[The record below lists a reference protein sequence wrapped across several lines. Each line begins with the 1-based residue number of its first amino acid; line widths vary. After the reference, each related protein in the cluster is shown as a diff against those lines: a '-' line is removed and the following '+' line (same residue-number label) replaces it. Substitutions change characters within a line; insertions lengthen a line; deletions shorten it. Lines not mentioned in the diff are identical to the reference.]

1 MMNIET
7 IERWAEDV
15 LTVCVVSKDGAE
27 HDVWVLL
34 RHLFSAVKMHDN
46 MELEDRQKVAQVI
59 KTAKNMFASKF
70 VLKEKK
76 VRSPRKR
83 KNSPAPP
90 IKEKSPY
97 TPKEEKT
104 SLSPEQNFDGLDEG
118 QMAFWKECSKY
129 IGPKYSEDL
138 VKAFF
143 YYYAQRM
150 RKNGKMAW
158 ENEDKWTLHLRLA
171 GWKKRSFAKNDEAA
185 EIRLAKAKAG
195 KQQTAKVNEQQ
206 VAIARVRMMEQE
218 RREREFAENKAKA
231 VSREEWLAMKA
242 KEPTPDPS
250 RGEGE

>member
-1 MMNIET
+1 MMNTET

-15 LTVCVVSKDGAE
+15 LTVCVVSKEGAE

-83 KNSPAPP
+83 KNSPTPP

-104 SLSPEQNFDGLDEG
+104 RVCPGQNSFGLDEG
-118 QMAFWKECSKY
+118 QMAFWNECSKY
-129 IGPKYSEDL
+129 IGQKYSEEM
-138 VKAFF
+138 VRNFF
-143 YYYAQRM
+143 YYYAQRTK
-150 RKNGKMAW
+150 KNGKMAW

-171 GWKKRSFAKNDEAA
+171 GWKHRSYSKDDEAA
-185 EIRLAKAKAG
+185 DIRLAKAKAG

-206 VAIARVRMMEQE
+206 VAIARERMLEEE

-242 KEPTPDPS
+242 AQE
-250 RGEGE
+250 E

>member
-1 MMNIET
+1 MMNIEET
-7 IERWAEDV
+7 TKKVDLLLQDRG
-15 LTVCVVSKDGAE
+15 LTSEYQEQAVRQ
-27 HDVWVLL
+27 LL
-34 RHLFSAVKMHDN
+34 YHLF
-46 MELEDRQKVAQVI
+46 VAI
-59 KTAKNMFASKF
+59 EIYRYMTFAEKAKAGYWYRIFKGCFSLRNF
-70 VLKEKK
+70 LKE
-76 VRSPRKR
+76 RKR
-83 KNSPAPP
+83 TRERKNPP
-90 IKEKSPY
+90 CTPLIKKGGVEKGQ
-97 TPKEEKT
+97 KT

-195 KQQTAKVNEQQ
+195 KQQTAKVTEQQ
-206 VAIARVRMMEQE
+206 VAAARQRMIADEKREQE
-218 RREREFAENKAKA
+218 TAEAKA
-231 VSREEWLAMKA
+231 NSVSLEDYLK
-242 KEPTPDPS
+242 KNPDS
-250 RGEGE
+250 NLRMFKK

>member
-1 MMNIET
+1 MMNTEQDFSG
-7 IERWAEDV
+7 IERL
-15 LTVCVVSKDGAE
+15 LTDAGVCKSPNDKE
-27 HDVWVLL
+27 IHQLL
-34 RHLFSAVKMHDN
+34 FYLFVAVNTYRLMT
-46 MELEDRQKVAQVI
+46 LSDRNRAGWWYRKFF
-59 KTAKNMFASKF
+59 KNNFPLSGF
-70 VLKEKK
+70 FKE
-76 VRSPRKR
+76 RKR
-83 KNSPAPP
+83 RRE
-90 IKEKSPY
+90 KEKSPLHPSY
-97 TPKEEKT
+97 KKESGVEEKGIET

-206 VAIARVRMMEQE
+206 VAIARERMMEQE
-218 RREREFAENKAKA
+218 RLEREREESKKKA

-242 KEPTPDPS
+242 AQE
-250 RGEGE
+250 E